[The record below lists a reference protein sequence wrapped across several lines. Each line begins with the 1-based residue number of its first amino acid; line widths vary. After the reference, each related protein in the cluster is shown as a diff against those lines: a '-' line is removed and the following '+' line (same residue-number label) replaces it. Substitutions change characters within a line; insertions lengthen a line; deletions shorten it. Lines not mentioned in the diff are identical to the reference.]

1 MKIIVFII
9 TFYSISIFSQHQPQS
24 QKLFTLFD
32 KTIGLENTDLS
43 YGKLYTE
50 KFRTLGENHHFL
62 NTNQFKKGKVTY
74 QNQTFYA
81 VSLKY
86 DTADDQLIVN
96 IDGHFKNKSIILEK
110 AYVSSFSIFKK
121 TFFKSSSY
129 GYLEILQKN
138 DQIIF
143 YKKNKKNKKKK
154 LNEDFVYYKFIDK
167 NTYFI
172 SYKNQ
177 LHKIDSK
184 KDILK
189 ILPNQK
195 KEISLF
201 YKNNKKLR
209 KQDRD
214 TFFSLL
220 CKKISNTLTS
230 N

>member
-1 MKIIVFII
+1 MTTFNNLGVHKEFIQGLKELGI
-9 TFYSISIFSQHQPQS
+9 KTPTEIQENVIP
-24 QKLFTLFD
+24 TLL
-32 KTIGLENTDLS
+32 KTKTDLIGLAQTGT
-43 YGKLYTE
+43 GK
-50 KFRTLGENHHFL
+50 
-62 NTNQFKKGKVTY
+62 
-74 QNQTFYA
+74 
-81 VSLKY
+81 
-86 DTADDQLIVN
+86 TAAFGLPI
-96 IDGHFKNKSIILEK
+96 
-110 AYVSSFSIFKK
+110 
-121 TFFKSSSY
+121 
-129 GYLEILQKN
+129 
-138 DQIIF
+138 
-143 YKKNKKNKKKK
+143 
-154 LNEDFVYYKFIDK
+154 
-167 NTYFI
+167 
-172 SYKNQ
+172 